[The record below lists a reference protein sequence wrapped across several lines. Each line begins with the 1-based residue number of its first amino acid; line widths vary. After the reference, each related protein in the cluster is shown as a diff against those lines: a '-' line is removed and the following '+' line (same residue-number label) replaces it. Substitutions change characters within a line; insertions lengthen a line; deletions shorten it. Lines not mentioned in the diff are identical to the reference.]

1 MQPWIVSMG
10 LTAAIVGS
18 AVLLL
23 VPRLDYL
30 APYRREI
37 FADHG
42 NRIGLN
48 VALAL
53 ATLEAA
59 IHAVVR
65 ATGLADLGKRVDLAE
80 QSVRHATGDAGLDDA
95 LRQGRRGHAGVTPG
109 IVRSGVNAQG
119 EAPA

>member
-1 MQPWIVSMG
+1 MQPWIISMG

-53 ATLEAA
+53 ATLEA
-59 IHAVVR
+59 VVQ
-65 ATGLADLGKRVDLAE
+65 ATGPGYTVTQLPRVHRRYRLSAPP
-80 QSVRHATGDAGLDDA
+80 G
-95 LRQGRRGHAGVTPG
+95 RQP
-109 IVRSGVNAQG
+109 
-119 EAPA
+119 